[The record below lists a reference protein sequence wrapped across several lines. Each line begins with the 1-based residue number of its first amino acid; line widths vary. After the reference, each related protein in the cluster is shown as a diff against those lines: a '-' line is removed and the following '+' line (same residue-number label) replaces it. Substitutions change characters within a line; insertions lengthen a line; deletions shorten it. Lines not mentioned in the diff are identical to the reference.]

1 MDGKMIIE
9 KWKNVQT
16 YEIGK
21 MHISR
26 GMVCQ
31 DRTFYA
37 EANGVKAVAL
47 ADGAGSKSKSEIG
60 AEIVC
65 KKICDLLSE
74 KFIDYLLCFE
84 EEKTNQAK
92 HKKNMAG
99 LSKVIVT
106 ALMTTLKAKA
116 LELNISVEE
125 LSSTLLFFAIK
136 DNHYIM
142 GHIGDGVIAG
152 VYNENNAYRVKV
164 ISEPENGE
172 RSNITFFIPDTN
184 AAEHLHLQAGSI
196 DNLKGVLLTS
206 DGAGTV
212 LFNGSAVDD
221 NVYKLFSNFQNRKP
235 DDYEEIISRY
245 LREIISNYSTDDLS
259 LNILTL
265 EDADTGKITEDYAE
279 YLLAGI
285 KSSKQIIRKS
295 QYCYFVDPSI
305 SATAEFASLD
315 EVKEYMKW
323 R

>member
-1 MDGKMIIE
+1 MIIE
-9 KWKNVQT
+9 KWKNVQA

-21 MHISR
+21 LHISR
-26 GMVCQ
+26 NMVCQ
-31 DRTFYA
+31 DRTFYK
-37 EANGVKAVAL
+37 EANGVKIVAL

-60 AEIVC
+60 AELVC
-65 KKICDLLSE
+65 EKVCELFST
-74 KFIDYLLCFE
+74 KFIDYLLYFE
-84 EEKTNQAK
+84 DEKTNQAK
-92 HKKNMAG
+92 HKKNMAS
-99 LSKVIVT
+99 LSKEIITFLVT
-106 ALMTTLKAKA
+106 ALKAKA
-116 LELNISVEE
+116 IEMNIAVEE

-152 VYNENNAYRVKV
+152 LYNENNTYRVRV

-172 RSNITFFIPDTN
+172 RSNITFFVPDTN

-212 LFNGSAVDD
+212 LFNGTSVDD
-221 NVYKLFSNFQNRKP
+221 NVYKLFSNFQNQQHT
-235 DDYEEIISRY
+235 DYAQVISKF
-245 LREIISNYSTDDLS
+245 LREIISNYSTDDMS
-259 LNILTL
+259 LNILRL
-265 EDADTGKITEDYAE
+265 EDADTGKITNDYAE
-279 YLLAGI
+279 YLLSGV

-295 QYCYFVDPSI
+295 QYCYYIDPSI
-305 SATAEFASLD
+305 TAVSEFSSID

>member
-1 MDGKMIIE
+1 MIIE

-21 MHISR
+21 LHISR

-31 DRTFYA
+31 DRTCFK
-37 EANGVKAVAL
+37 ESNGVKIISL

-65 KKICDLLSE
+65 EKICELLSV

-84 EEKTNQAK
+84 DEKTNQAK
-92 HKKNMAG
+92 HKKNM
-99 LSKVIVT
+99 T
-106 ALMTTLKAKA
+106 ALAKEIISYLISSLKEKA
-116 LELNISVEE
+116 TGLNIPIEE

-152 VYNENNAYRVKV
+152 LYNENNAYRVRV

-172 RSNITFFIPDTN
+172 RSNITFFVPDTN
-184 AAEHLHLQAGSI
+184 SFEHLHLEAGSV

-212 LFNGSAVDD
+212 LFNGLSVDD
-221 NVYKLFSNFQNRKP
+221 NVYKLFSNYQNRQHTE
-235 DDYEEIISRY
+235 YSQVISKF
-245 LREIISNYSTDDLS
+245 LREIISNYSTDDMS
-259 LNILTL
+259 LNILFL
-265 EDADTGKITEDYAE
+265 EDSDTSKMSNEYAN
-279 YLLAGI
+279 YMLSDI
-285 KSSKQIIRKS
+285 RSSKQIIQKS
-295 QYCYFVDPSI
+295 QYCYYIDPSI
-305 SATAEFASLD
+305 VAEREFNNVE
-315 EVKEYMKW
+315 EVKGCLKW

>member
-1 MDGKMIIE
+1 MIIE

-26 GMVCQ
+26 NMICQ
-31 DRTFYA
+31 DRTFYK
-37 EANGVKAVAL
+37 EANGVKIVSL
-47 ADGAGSKSKSEIG
+47 ADGAGSKTKSEIG
-60 AEIVC
+60 AELVC
-65 KKICDLLSE
+65 EKVCELFST
-74 KFIDYLLCFE
+74 KFIDYLLYFE
-84 EEKTNQAK
+84 DEKTNQAK
-92 HKKNMAG
+92 HKKNMAR
-99 LSKVIVT
+99 LSKEIITYLVT
-106 ALMTTLKAKA
+106 ALKAKA
-116 LELNISVEE
+116 LEMNIAVEE

-152 VYNENNAYRVKV
+152 LYNENNAYRVRV

-172 RSNITFFIPDTN
+172 RSNITFFVPDTN
-184 AAEHLHLQAGSI
+184 AEEHLHLQAGSI

-212 LFNGSAVDD
+212 LFNGTSVDD
-221 NVYKLFSNFQNRKP
+221 NVYKLFSNFQNQQHT
-235 DDYEEIISRY
+235 DYAQVISKF

-259 LNILTL
+259 LNILRL
-265 EDADTGKITEDYAE
+265 EDTDTGKITNDYAE
-279 YLLAGI
+279 YLLSGI

-295 QYCYFVDPSI
+295 QYCYYIDPSI
-305 SATAEFASLD
+305 TVTSEFSSID